1 MPKMDRKEVKKI
13 ISYLLVGLPETDLG
27 NSPEATLKIWEN
39 IIEVFPYKVAEEA
52 AKEYLRRFHK
62 FTCISDFVKICDEVW
77 QKVEREQR
85 EQEAEDNREAAKFLF
100 QKPISTI
107 KDDYVRKS
115 VELIRDV
122 CEDRI
127 KYNSPEWIS
136 RFEGIYGKGAMHNI

>member
-1 MPKMDRKEVKKI
+1 MDRTEVKKI

-27 NSPEATLKIWEN
+27 NSQEATLKIWEN

-115 VELIRDV
+115 VELVRDV
-122 CEDRI
+122 CDGKI

-136 RFEGIYGKGAMHNI
+136 RFQLIYGKGAMHNV

>member
-1 MPKMDRKEVKKI
+1 MGMDRKEVKKI
-13 ISYLLVGLPETDLG
+13 ISYLLVGLPETGLG
-27 NSPEATLKIWEN
+27 NSQEATLKIWEN

-115 VELIRDV
+115 VELVRDV
-122 CEDRI
+122 CEGRI
-127 KYNSPEWIS
+127 KYNSKEWIS
-136 RFEGIYGKGAMHNI
+136 RFEGIYGKGAMYHV

>member
-1 MPKMDRKEVKKI
+1 MGMDRKEVKKI

-27 NSPEATLKIWEN
+27 NSQEATLKIWEN

-115 VELIRDV
+115 VELVRDV
-122 CEDRI
+122 CEGRI
-127 KYNSPEWIS
+127 KYNSPEWIE
-136 RFEGIYGKGAMHNI
+136 RFEGIYGKGVHNRYP